1 MNKNDEKRKQINE
14 DNEVDPCDTCQYRKV
29 GKGIEAKGDEFL
41 GDDGK
46 GDDGDGGRPN
56 MAANGNTT
64 SGDGGA
70 SSAAGS
76 GGDSGRADSGRA
88 DGADSGR
95 PAFSEAECRQRCKRS
110 FWTEFLRTIA
120 KVAGV
125 VLAAFGLQSFDQTD

>member
-29 GKGIEAKGDEFL
+29 GAGVEAKGDEFL
-41 GDDGK
+41 GDGEGDDGK
-46 GDDGDGGRPN
+46 GDDGKGGRPN
-56 MAANGNTT
+56 MAANGNTS
-64 SGDGGA
+64 SGDGRSNTSEG
-70 SSAAGS
+70 
-76 GGDSGRADSGRA
+76 
-88 DGADSGR
+88 DSGR

-110 FWTEFLRTIA
+110 FWTEFLRTVT